1 MSNEQTGAVLVFV
14 LVLLIALGIF
24 LLLRALMCWY
34 WKIGRRIELMEE
46 HNEHNALLE
55 RQLKV
60 LEAIRDKNS
69 GVEPH
74 RDGE

>member
-46 HNEHNALLE
+46 HNALLE

>member
-24 LLLRALMCWY
+24 LLLRAFLCWY
-34 WKIGRRIELMEE
+34 WKIGRRIELME
-46 HNEHNALLE
+46 EHNALLE

-60 LEAIRDKNS
+60 LEAIRDKDS

>member
-46 HNEHNALLE
+46 QNTLLE
-55 RQLKV
+55 KQLKV
-60 LEAIRDKNS
+60 LEAIRDRDS

>member
-1 MSNEQTGAVLVFV
+1 MSNEQTGAVLVFI

-24 LLLRALMCWY
+24 LLLRAFLCWY

-46 HNEHNALLE
+46 QNTLLKK
-55 RQLKV
+55 QLKV
-60 LEAIRDKNS
+60 LEAIRDRDS

>member
-1 MSNEQTGAVLVFV
+1 MSNEQTGAVLVFI
-14 LVLLIALGIF
+14 LLIALGIF
-24 LLLRALMCWY
+24 LLLRAFLCWY

-46 HNEHNALLE
+46 QNTLLKK
-55 RQLKV
+55 QLKV
-60 LEAIRDKNS
+60 LEAIRDRDS

>member
-1 MSNEQTGAVLVFV
+1 MSNEQTGAVLVFI

-24 LLLRALMCWY
+24 LLLRAFLCWY

-46 HNEHNALLE
+46 QNTLLK

-60 LEAIRDKNS
+60 LEAIRDRDS

>member
-24 LLLRALMCWY
+24 LLLRAFLCWY

-46 HNEHNALLE
+46 HNALLK

-60 LEAIRDKNS
+60 LEAIRDRDS

>member
-1 MSNEQTGAVLVFV
+1 MSNEHVTAGLVI
-14 LVLLIALGIF
+14 LLIALGIF
-24 LLLRALMCWY
+24 LLLRAFLCWY

-46 HNEHNALLE
+46 QNTLLKK
-55 RQLKV
+55 QLKV
-60 LEAIRDKNS
+60 LEAIRDKDS